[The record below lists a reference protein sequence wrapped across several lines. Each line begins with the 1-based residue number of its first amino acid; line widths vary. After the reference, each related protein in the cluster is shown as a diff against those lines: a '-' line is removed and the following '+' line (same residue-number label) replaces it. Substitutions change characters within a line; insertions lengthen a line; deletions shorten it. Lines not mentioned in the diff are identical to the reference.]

1 MSDMAPPPLELDV
14 RPLIASGRPPMSAI
28 MNALSR
34 LQPGQALRLR
44 APFEPLPLYAHLQER
59 GFLPE
64 STQCADGSWEVVF
77 RPSGGTE

>member
-1 MSDMAPPPLELDV
+1 MSVKPTPPLEIDV
-14 RPLIASGRPPMSAI
+14 RPLFASDRPPMGAI

-64 STQCADGSWEVVF
+64 STQCADGSWEIVF
-77 RPSGGTE
+77 RPTGGTD